1 MKAGEIASR
10 IIKHEQSLHKDSG
23 SECMGIG
30 GDTNM
35 NQRNQI
41 RNVIISS
48 QRLDRRSSD
57 RIENIV
63 SDICGLQYDPN
74 PTIHLN
80 HYMMLWNRK
89 KDFAVED
96 LDTAAYK
103 EFKITEAFA
112 FKRNMF
118 FVPTNEFAIYR
129 AALKDVVRWGSSD
142 ESWLA
147 AANSP
152 DDLAAEEELKKGLK
166 GQPGMTTRQIWECLH
181 LSDEWDAYVK
191 GRRAGDVSFELPIF
205 RAFYR
210 LKRKTDLVTC
220 GRNPGTFK
228 EPLYIL
234 KENIGINEWPNSGI
248 NKNDARAY
256 IIEKLIAS
264 FGVTYPVHISHI
276 TGIPTAE
283 VKPFFSKLEQE
294 GKISPMKVG
303 KKLYYIHSSKIDLL
317 DQCADQD
324 SEEVRLSSPMDTFV
338 RDQTWLKT
346 FFDYS
351 YTFEYFKKKGMK
363 WPLSILVGNRFVGY
377 FDCKMEW
384 RTRRFII
391 KEKNIFDSAFNDH
404 KGIELALQDLAAF
417 HGAEDIGYS

>member
-1 MKAGEIASR
+1 MINGVSNEKSI
-10 IIKHEQSLHKDSG
+10 
-23 SECMGIG
+23 
-30 GDTNM
+30 
-35 NQRNQI
+35 I
-41 RNVIISS
+41 RNIIISS
-48 QRLDRRSSD
+48 QYLDKRSSNS
-57 RIENIV
+57 IEKIV

-89 KDFAVED
+89 ENFSVED
-96 LDTAAYK
+96 LNVVAYK

-129 AALKDVVRWGSSD
+129 TALKDVVRWGASD

-147 AANSP
+147 SASSIS
-152 DDLAAEEELKKGLK
+152 DRAAEDELKRALQGK
-166 GQPGMTTRQIWECLH
+166 PGMTTNQIWECLN
-181 LSDEWDAYVK
+181 LSAEWNAYVK
-191 GRRAGDVSFELPIF
+191 GRKDGNLSYELPIF

-220 GRNPGTFK
+220 GRNPGMFK

-234 KENIGINEWPNSGI
+234 KENIGINEWPNSKI
-248 NKNDARAY
+248 DKNEARTY
-256 IIEKLIAS
+256 IIEKLISS
-264 FGVTYPVHISHI
+264 FGITYPVHISHI

-283 VKPFFSKLEQE
+283 VIPFFSKLEQE
-294 GKISPMKVG
+294 GKILPVKIG
-303 KKLYYIHSSKIDLL
+303 KKICYMHSSKQTLLNKGVDLEG
-317 DQCADQD
+317 
-324 SEEVRLSSPMDTFV
+324 EEVRLISPMDILV
-338 RDQTWLKT
+338 RDQAWLKT

-384 RTRRFII
+384 KTKKFII
-391 KEKNIFDSAFNDH
+391 KEKNLFDSDYNEH
-404 KGIELALQDLAAF
+404 QGIQRALQDLAIF
-417 HGAEDIGYS
+417 HGALDIIEKR

>member
-1 MKAGEIASR
+1 MSNETYDEKSA
-10 IIKHEQSLHKDSG
+10 
-23 SECMGIG
+23 
-30 GDTNM
+30 
-35 NQRNQI
+35 I
-41 RNVIISS
+41 RNVIIAS
-48 QRLDRRSSD
+48 QHLDKRSSKPVED
-57 RIENIV
+57 IV

-89 KDFAVED
+89 SDFAVED
-96 LDTAAYK
+96 LDAAAYK

-129 AALKDVVRWGSSD
+129 AALKDVVRWGYSD

-152 DDLAAEEELKKGLK
+152 EDLAAEEELKEGLK
-166 GQPGMTTRQIWECLH
+166 DQPGLTTNQIWECLH
-181 LSDEWDAYVK
+181 LSEEWDAYVK
-191 GRRAGDVSFELPIF
+191 HRKAGDLSFELPIF

-234 KENIGINEWPNSGI
+234 KENIGIKEWPNAGI
-248 NKNDARAY
+248 HKNEARAI

-283 VKPFFSKLEQE
+283 VTPFFSKLEQE
-294 GKISPMKVG
+294 GKISPLKVG
-303 KKLYYIHSSKIDLL
+303 KKSCYIHWAKTGLL
-317 DQCADQD
+317 GQCPDQD
-324 SEEVRLSSPMDTFV
+324 TEEVRLISPMDILV

-384 RTRRFII
+384 RTKRFLI
-391 KEKNIFDSAFNDH
+391 KEKNIFDTAFEH
-404 KGIELALQDLAAF
+404 HEGIERALQNLAAF
-417 HGAEDIGYS
+417 HGAVDIAWR

>member
-1 MKAGEIASR
+1 M
-10 IIKHEQSLHKDSG
+10 
-23 SECMGIG
+23 
-30 GDTNM
+30 
-35 NQRNQI
+35 RNETYDKKSTI
-41 RNVIISS
+41 RNIILSS
-48 QRLDRRSSD
+48 QHLDKKSSES
-57 RIENIV
+57 IENIV

-96 LDTAAYK
+96 LDAAAYQ
-103 EFKITEAFA
+103 EFKLIETFA

-118 FVPTNEFAIYR
+118 FVPYNEFAIYR
-129 AALKDVVRWGSSD
+129 AATKGVVRWGDSD

-147 AANSP
+147 AASNAS
-152 DDLAAEEELKKGLK
+152 DLAAEEELKKMLK
-166 GQPGMTTRQIWECLH
+166 NQPGMTTNQIWECLH

-191 GRRAGDVSFELPIF
+191 GRRIGDLSFNLPIF

-220 GRNPGTFK
+220 GRNPGTFR

-234 KENIGINEWPNSGI
+234 KENIGIQKWPNDCISE
-248 NKNDARAY
+248 NDARTHLV
-256 IIEKLIAS
+256 EKLINS

-276 TGIPTAE
+276 TGIPTVEIAR
-283 VKPFFSKLEQE
+283 FFSVLEQD
-294 GKISPMKVG
+294 GKIFPLKVG
-303 KKLYYIHSSKIDLL
+303 RRLCYIHSSKAGLL
-317 DQCADQD
+317 DQCANID
-324 SEEVRLSSPMDTFV
+324 SEEVRLISPMDTLM

-384 RTRRFII
+384 RTKRFLI
-391 KEKNIFDSAFNDH
+391 KEKNIFDSSFNNH
-404 KGIELALQDLAAF
+404 KGIDLALQDLAAF
-417 HGAEDIGYS
+417 HGAKEIIERM

>member
-1 MKAGEIASR
+1 MSNKTCDEV
-10 IIKHEQSLHKDSG
+10 
-23 SECMGIG
+23 
-30 GDTNM
+30 
-35 NQRNQI
+35 I

-48 QRLDRRSSD
+48 QHLDKRSSSS
-57 RIENIV
+57 IEHIV

-89 KDFAVED
+89 KDFVVED
-96 LDTAAYK
+96 LDAAAYK

-152 DDLAAEEELKKGLK
+152 SDLAAEEELKKGLK
-166 GQPGMTTRQIWECLH
+166 DQPGMTTNQIWECLH

-191 GRRAGDVSFELPIF
+191 GRRAGDLSFELPIF

-248 NKNDARAY
+248 DKNDARAY
-256 IIEKLIAS
+256 IIEKLISS

-283 VKPFFSKLEQE
+283 VTPFFSILEQE
-294 GKISPMKVG
+294 QKISPVKVG
-303 KKLYYIHSSKIDLL
+303 KKLCYIHSSKIDLL
-317 DQCADQD
+317 DKCADQD
-324 SEEVRLSSPMDTFV
+324 SEEVRLISPMDILV

-384 RTRRFII
+384 RTKRFII
-391 KEKNIFDSAFNDH
+391 KEKNIFDSAFNDY

-417 HGAEDIGYS
+417 HGAEKIVEK

>member
-1 MKAGEIASR
+1 MS
-10 IIKHEQSLHKDSG
+10 
-23 SECMGIG
+23 SETC
-30 GDTNM
+30 DEK
-35 NQRNQI
+35 QAI

-48 QRLDRRSSD
+48 QHLDKRSSASVED
-57 RIENIV
+57 IV

-118 FVPTNEFAIYR
+118 FVPTDEFAIYR

-166 GQPGMTTRQIWECLH
+166 DQPGMTTGQIWECLH

-191 GRRAGDVSFELPIF
+191 GRRAGDLSFELPIF

-234 KENIGINEWPNSGI
+234 KENIGIKEWPNSGI
-248 NKNDARAY
+248 GKNDARACM
-256 IIEKLIAS
+256 IEKLIAS

-283 VKPFFSKLEQE
+283 VKPFFSQLEQE
-294 GKISPMKVG
+294 GKISPVKVG
-303 KKLYYIHSSKIDLL
+303 KKSYYIHSSKTGLL
-317 DQCADQD
+317 EESDGRTAGD
-324 SEEVRLSSPMDTFV
+324 SEEVRLISPMDTLV

-363 WPLSILVGNRFVGY
+363 WPLSILVGNRFAGY

-384 RTRRFII
+384 RTGNFII
-391 KEKNIFDSAFNDH
+391 KEKNIFDSAFDSH
-404 KGIELALQDLAAF
+404 KGIERAIQDLAAF
-417 HGAEDIGYS
+417 HGAKDIVEKKP

>member
-1 MKAGEIASR
+1 MSNKIYDEKSV
-10 IIKHEQSLHKDSG
+10 
-23 SECMGIG
+23 
-30 GDTNM
+30 
-35 NQRNQI
+35 I
-41 RNVIISS
+41 RNIIISS
-48 QRLDRRSSD
+48 QHLDKRSIQS
-57 RIENIV
+57 IEDIV

-74 PTIHLN
+74 PTIHVN

-89 KDFAVED
+89 KDFAVEA
-96 LDTAAYK
+96 LDAAAYK
-103 EFKITEAFA
+103 EFKITEACA

-152 DDLAAEEELKKGLK
+152 SDCAAEEELKKGLRDK
-166 GQPGMTTRQIWECLH
+166 PGMTTNQIWECLH
-181 LSDEWDAYVK
+181 LSDEWNAYVK
-191 GRRAGDVSFELPIF
+191 GRKAGDLSFELPIF

-220 GRNPGTFK
+220 GRNQGPFK

-248 NKNDARAY
+248 DKNDARAY

-283 VKPFFSKLEQE
+283 VTPFFSELEQE
-294 GKISPMKVG
+294 GKISSVKVG
-303 KKLYYIHSSKIDLL
+303 KKSCYIHSSKMNLL
-317 DQCADQD
+317 DKDAEQD
-324 SEEVRLSSPMDTFV
+324 SEEVRLISPMDILV

-384 RTRRFII
+384 RSKRFII
-391 KEKNIFDSAFNDH
+391 KEKNIFNPDFNNY
-404 KGIELALQDLAAF
+404 KGIDAEIEELAAF
-417 HGAEDIGYS
+417 HEAKEIIEKV

>member
-1 MKAGEIASR
+1 
-10 IIKHEQSLHKDSG
+10 
-23 SECMGIG
+23 MGAEVY
-30 GDTNM
+30 DEKSV
-35 NQRNQI
+35 I
-41 RNVIISS
+41 RNVIVLS
-48 QRLDRRSSD
+48 QHLDKRCTDS
-57 RIENIV
+57 IEDIV

-89 KDFAVED
+89 KDFSVGD

-118 FVPTNEFAIYR
+118 FVPTDEFAVYR

-147 AANSP
+147 AASGP
-152 DDLAAEEELKKGLK
+152 EDLAAEEELRKGLK
-166 GQPGMTTRQIWECLH
+166 NQPGMTTNQIWECLH
-181 LSDEWDAYVK
+181 LSDEWHAYVK
-191 GRRAGDVSFELPIF
+191 ARRAGDLGFELPIF

-234 KENIGINEWPNSGI
+234 KENIGIKEWPNSGMD
-248 NKNDARAY
+248 KNRARSI

-283 VKPFFSKLEQE
+283 VKPFFSALEQE
-294 GKISPMKVG
+294 GKIAPVKVG
-303 KKLYYIHSSKIDLL
+303 KKSYYIHWSKTYLL
-317 DQCADQD
+317 DRCAEGD
-324 SEEVRLSSPMDTFV
+324 SEEVRLISPMDILV

-384 RTRRFII
+384 RTKRFLI
-391 KEKNIFDSAFNDH
+391 KEKNIFDSAFRDH
-404 KGIELALQDLAAF
+404 KGIGLALQDLAAF
-417 HGAEDIGYS
+417 HGAEDIVEIK